1 MTTGRAQHPTIK
13 DIARQSGVSIKT
25 VSRVMNNEAG
35 VRAATAER
43 VRLIAERLGYA
54 VNLAARQ
61 LKTRRTG
68 SIGIMVY
75 ASTHWQWTADL
86 VAGALVRARERNYGL
101 APFILQQYEAT
112 EREAVL
118 WLASRH
124 AVDGV
129 ILTTPWNESPRL
141 RNELRERG
149 MPYVLLPAPA
159 GLAEPGVRS
168 DDAGGAAMLVRHL
181 LELGHRRIGFVGG
194 QKEISL
200 TRERLAG
207 IDTALGEAGLRRD
220 PAMTALGDYSFERG
234 YAEAERLLALD
245 PRPTALLCFSDLL
258 GAAALKAAHD
268 RNLRVPLEISIV
280 GMGDQLAGQIVWP
293 ALTTVAIPTEEMAG
307 RAVDL
312 LLDEIEG
319 AATPPRTV
327 LFETTLI
334 VRQSSG
340 PAPS

>member
-1 MTTGRAQHPTIK
+1 MSIRHGQQPTIK

-35 VRAATAER
+35 VRADTAER
-43 VRLIAERLGYA
+43 VRSVADGLGYA

-61 LKTRRTG
+61 MRTRRTG
-68 SIGIMVY
+68 SIGIMVF

-86 VAGALVRARERNYGL
+86 VAGSVVRARERNYGL

-159 GLAEPGVRS
+159 GLSEPGVRS
-168 DDAGGAAMLVRHL
+168 DDAGGAAKLVRHL
-181 LELGHRRIGFVGG
+181 LDHGHRRIGFIGG

-207 IDTALGEAGLRRD
+207 IDAALGEAGLQRD
-220 PAMTALGDYSFERG
+220 PAMTALGDYSFESG
-234 YAEAERLLALD
+234 YAAAERLLALH

-258 GAAALKAAHD
+258 GAAALKAAHEM
-268 RNLRVPLEISIV
+268 NLRVPLEVSVV
-280 GMGDQLAGQIVWP
+280 GMGDQMAGQIVWP
-293 ALTTVAIPTEEMAG
+293 ALTTAAIPTEEMAG

-319 AATPPRTV
+319 ATGSPRAV
-327 LFETTLI
+327 VFETELI
-334 VRQSSG
+334 VRESSG
-340 PAPS
+340 PAPY